1 MRYKIGQKVLVIKD
15 LSWRKSYFMEGGR
28 YRNSVSLSMER
39 YRGKI
44 MTIDGFV
51 KGDRGYTLKEDGDRW
66 TWTDEMLEVSN
77 EMTLALMNKKK
88 QEKKESERG
97 ALDDYLLFD
106 IGRISDGFSQ
116 MPRFTIPRAVP
127 RFSIPQSSRD
137 YVSRWFER

>member
-88 QEKKESERG
+88 QEKKESERV

-106 IGRISDGFSQ
+106 IERISDGFSQ
-116 MPRFTIPRAVP
+116 MPRFTIPREVP